1 MTATK
6 KVPAKKKAAVESP
19 RQKLIRNVKTTI
31 RGLQGKLPM
40 PPAEEVAK
48 WIKNGA
54 VLVDVRSKLEVKQ
67 NPVPGAVNI
76 PLLKLGD
83 ELSTLPRNKTFV
95 TFCLRGGRAQGDQ
108 RRWLQE
114 RSQDPREQSLMLH
127 KSSRRIAP
135 VSAARRSG

>member
-95 TFCLRGGRAQGDQ
+95 TFCLRGGRA
-108 RRWLQE
+108 E
-114 RSQDPREQSLMLH
+114 RAKVMLETSGRKAINGGGY
-127 KSSRRIAP
+127 KSVLKILESKA
-135 VSAARRSG
+135 